1 MGVIYRQKTD
11 HVIFA
16 RFLLNFFLGFVQ
28 NYFCWVS
35 LCELRERNSELQK
48 DKTHVIA
55 NCEKARGNSE
65 SIFESNRNDFQVLS
79 RFIFCWNDR

>member
-28 NYFCWVS
+28 NYFCVGGVILGSSWVS

-48 DKTHVIA
+48 QDTGDCE
-55 NCEKARGNSE
+55 NCEKARNSE
-65 SIFESNRNDFQVLS
+65 SRVESE
-79 RFIFCWNDR
+79 

>member
-28 NYFCWVS
+28 NYFCVGG
-35 LCELRERNSELQK
+35 
-48 DKTHVIA
+48 VIPVGYFGV
-55 NCEKARGNSE
+55 KLG
-65 SIFESNRNDFQVLS
+65 Q
-79 RFIFCWNDR
+79 

>member
-28 NYFCWVS
+28 NYFCVGGVILGYSWVS

-48 DKTHVIA
+48 QDTRD
-55 NCEKARGNSE
+55 CEMRKGTKLRVN
-65 SIFESNRNDFQVLS
+65 F
-79 RFIFCWNDR
+79 

>member
-28 NYFCWVS
+28 NYFCVGGVIFGHLGS
-35 LCELRERNSELQK
+35 VVNCENGIVHCEYNN
-48 DKTHVIA
+48 KTQVIA
-55 NCEKARGNSE
+55 NCEKARNS
-65 SIFESNRNDFQVLS
+65 DY
-79 RFIFCWNDR
+79 

>member
-28 NYFCWVS
+28 NYFCVGGVILGSSWVS

-55 NCEKARGNSE
+55 NCEKARSYSE
-65 SIFESNRNDFQVLS
+65 SIFRVESE
-79 RFIFCWNDR
+79 